1 MTCRR
6 ASMGSQDK
14 TYPIIVREPDVAGA
28 VFLRA
33 RCGSRP
39 RAG

>member
-1 MTCRR
+1 MLSPRFNGV
-6 ASMGSQDK
+6 AGQA
-14 TYPIIVREPDVAGA
+14 YPIIVREPDVAGA

-33 RCGSRP
+33 RWVSS